1 MVKRTFYVAFA
12 VLVAL
17 LGSAAQAWADPPA
30 WGGPSQVEVTPLVDD
45 PLSLLCGDRVVTF
58 TDGELITRTRHLP
71 DGSIRDVRI
80 PVNAVAN
87 DQFGM
92 TYRLHGSGS
101 SSGTETS
108 GTFRL
113 TGALIASN
121 GSAETVHLFLTYS
134 PTDFTVQDTGTCS
147 VEIGG

>member
-1 MVKRTFYVAFA
+1 MKRMFCVVFA
-12 VLVAL
+12 VFVAL
-17 LGSAAQAWADPPA
+17 LGSASQSWADPPA
-30 WGGPSQVEVTPLVDD
+30 WGGPQQVEVTPLVDD
-45 PLSLLCGDRVVTF
+45 PVSLLCGDRVVAF

-80 PVNAVAN
+80 PVDAVAS

-92 TYRLHGSGS
+92 TYRLRGSGT

-113 TGALIASN
+113 TGALIASD

-134 PTDFTVQDTGTCS
+134 PTDFTVRDTGACS